1 MWVVENMF
9 LLGGSMSA
17 MACHGHLANLGGA
30 SCASF
35 QGVTND
41 DFRGEWGKYQGIL
54 HDVKQRE
61 GFCVQLCCQGVT
73 QIMLHSTY
81 HIIRTCRFNISYGIY
96 HTVIRVSYRVSRR
109 YQNPPAQW
117 NN

>member
-1 MWVVENMF
+1 MF
-9 LLGGSMSA
+9 L
-17 MACHGHLANLGGA
+17 LGGA

-61 GFCVQLCCQGVT
+61 GFDVQLCC
-73 QIMLHSTY
+73 
-81 HIIRTCRFNISYGIY
+81 
-96 HTVIRVSYRVSRR
+96 
-109 YQNPPAQW
+109 
-117 NN
+117 